1 MNKVLYLLISINEKQ
16 NIMKVNVT
24 KTVKI
29 ESIVELNFPCYVKS
43 KSGFHLY
50 KFKSENEVIQIF
62 DGTPSKAFPNYY
74 HSSIINVNMDTALQ
88 EGWEFTTEEEF
99 NTMLSIILKSFE
111 L

>member
-1 MNKVLYLLISINEKQ
+1 
-16 NIMKVNVT
+16 MKINVT
-24 KTVKI
+24 QTVKT

-43 KSGFHLY
+43 KSGYHLY

-62 DGTPSKAFPNYY
+62 DGTPSFAFPYSFQ
-74 HSSIINVNMDTALQ
+74 SSIRNVSMDIALQ

-99 NTMLSIILKSFE
+99 NTMLTIILKSFA